1 MILCGEYVTLYVLF
15 IGVGPVMSRKLAAM
29 GVRSCGDLQQ
39 VSMSQLQK
47 KFGPRTGQTL
57 FRFCRGLDDRPVRYE
72 KERKSVSADMNYN
85 IRFTTVSAFS
95 RPLQH
100 VVSEPC
106 CKAVSSVT
114 AFSVFFHDK
123 VDEAEC
129 FLTNLSMEV
138 QKRLQEA
145 GLQGRRVTLKVMVR
159 KAGAP
164 QEPAKYGGHGICD
177 NLAR

>member
-1 MILCGEYVTLYVLF
+1 MG
-15 IGVGPVMSRKLAAM
+15 RKMAAM

-39 VSMSQLQK
+39 VSLSQLQK

-72 KERKSVSADMNYN
+72 KERKSVSAEMNYN
-85 IRFTTVSAFS
+85 IRFTKVRPTLFHLCSLSQPPCSFHPSFS
-95 RPLQH
+95 NPLSTHLCEQ
-100 VVSEPC
+100 
-106 CKAVSSVT
+106 
-114 AFSVFFHDK
+114 

-145 GLQGRRVTLKVMVR
+145 GLRGRRVTLKVMVR
-159 KAGAP
+159 KVGAP
-164 QEPAKYGGHGICD
+164 LEPAKYGGHGICD

>member
-1 MILCGEYVTLYVLF
+1 MG
-15 IGVGPVMSRKLAAM
+15 RKLAGM
-29 GVRSCGDLQQ
+29 GVRSCGDLRQ
-39 VSMSQLQK
+39 VSLSQLQK

-72 KERKSVSADMNYN
+72 KERKSVSAEMNYN
-85 IRFTTVSAFS
+85 IRFTKV
-95 RPLQH
+95 RPMFLNL
-100 VVSEPC
+100 P
-106 CKAVSSVT
+106 AVPIHPSLTLLST
-114 AFSVFFHDK
+114 HLCDQ

-145 GLQGRRVTLKVMVR
+145 GLRGRRVTLKVMVR
-159 KAGAP
+159 KVGAP
-164 QEPAKYGGHGICD
+164 LEPAKYGGHGICD